1 MSSKPGLYLDACA
14 TTPLA
19 QVAQV
24 AMEAA
29 AQNAWA
35 NPSSLH
41 GFGLA
46 AAESLERSRHSLA
59 SSLGTTADAVHVVSG
74 ASESVHLA
82 LLGAAD
88 CLPPGRLLISAV
100 EHPAVVAAATRLQQQ
115 GWQLA
120 KVPVDHTG
128 LVDLEALTQL
138 LAPPTRMVS
147 VIGGQSEVGTIQPL
161 EAIGQLCQQAGVLF
175 HSDAVQL
182 APHQRLAFDALPL
195 DMLSLSAHKL
205 GGPRGVGALLLRPGL
220 QLSSQIGGG
229 GQERG
234 LRGGTEPVV
243 LAAGFAAALAAV
255 VQAPGPGAPVQQWRD
270 ALLQAL
276 LQLPGVRLS
285 GPDPALQARLPHHI
299 SLLLQRPDGRP
310 LPGRAV
316 VRALWRQGVAASS
329 GSACGGNNPDTAASP
344 VLLAMGFDPATAAA
358 GLRLSL
364 GPWVDAE
371 ALANVPMA
379 LAKAMELV
387 AGA

>member
-1 MSSKPGLYLDACA
+1 MSSELGLYLDACA

-19 QVAQV
+19 PVAQR
-24 AMEAA
+24 AMAA
-29 AQNAWA
+29 AAENAWA

-46 AAESLERSRHSLA
+46 AAESLERSRQSLA
-59 SSLGTTADAVHVVSG
+59 TSLGTTAESVRFVSG

-88 CLPPGRLLISAV
+88 ALPPGRLLISAV
-100 EHPAVVAAATRLQQQ
+100 EHPAVVAAAVRLQQR

-120 KVPVDHTG
+120 LIPVDHTG
-128 LVDLEALTQL
+128 LVDLEALAQL
-138 LAPPTRMVS
+138 LSPPTRLLS

-161 EAIGQLCQQAGVLF
+161 EAIGSLCRQAGVLC

-195 DMLSLSAHKL
+195 DMVSLTAHKL
-205 GGPRGVGALLLRPGL
+205 GGPRGVGALVLRPGL
-220 QLSSQIGGG
+220 GLSPQIGGG

-243 LAAGFAAALAAV
+243 LAAGFAAALEAVADAAD
-255 VQAPGPGAPVQQWRD
+255 PGPPVQEWRD
-270 ALLQAL
+270 ALLHAL
-276 LQLPGVRLS
+276 LQLPGVSLS
-285 GPDPALQARLPHHI
+285 GPDPAHQQRLPHHI
-299 SLLLQRPDGRP
+299 SLLLSTPDGRP

-329 GSACGGNNPDTAASP
+329 GSACGGNNPDAAASP
-344 VLLAMGFDPATAAA
+344 VLLAMGFDPATAAS

-364 GPWVDAE
+364 GPWVDAD
-371 ALANVPMA
+371 ALATVPNA
-379 LAKAMELV
+379 VAQAMTMV
-387 AGA
+387 ASA